1 MRAMWNL
8 WDDIPGMS
16 LSFIPCKVAQDPF
29 ATLPALE
36 SGWVLR
42 KWGVSLGIHRRP
54 RLGHVPHHGLSFY
67 DFPSP

>member
-16 LSFIPCKVAQDPF
+16 LSFIPYKVAQDPF

-42 KWGVSLGIHRRP
+42 KWGASLG
-54 RLGHVPHHGLSFY
+54 
-67 DFPSP
+67 DPSPALVGSCIPPWPEFL